1 MPLMTIALLV
11 LTAYLL
17 GSIPTS
23 YLVVQF
29 FHGLDIRRVGTTNP
43 GMMNV
48 WDNLGFASALLV
60 AIGDIGKGSLAVG
73 LAYWLNA
80 DAFVVCTVALTVVL
94 GHDFSVFLKF
104 HGGNGMAPAVGAVI
118 ALLPLSTIYILI
130 TVIALYLIT
139 RRKRLS
145 GIVGILLI
153 PSLSYLLGY
162 EESKILIAV
171 LVLTLAVLKVIR
183 FEGFSA
189 DRTRQP
195 DDLVRQHED
204 E

>member
-1 MPLMTIALLV
+1 MTIALLV

-29 FHGLDIRRVGTTNP
+29 FHGKDIRRLGTTNP

-48 WDNLGFASALLV
+48 WDNLGFASALVV
-60 AIGDIGKGSLAVG
+60 AIGDVGKGTIAVG

-80 DAFVVCTVALTVVL
+80 DIMVVGAVALTVVL

-118 ALLPLSTIYILI
+118 ALLPISTLYVLA
-130 TVIALYLIT
+130 TVVALYLVT
-139 RRKRLS
+139 RRKRAS
-145 GIVGILLI
+145 GIIGIALI
-153 PSLSYLLGY
+153 PSVGYLFGY
-162 EESKILIAV
+162 DESRILVAV
-171 LVLTLAVLKVIR
+171 MVFTLAVLKVVR

-195 DDLVRQHED
+195 DDLVKQHKD

>member
-1 MPLMTIALLV
+1 MTIALLV

-29 FHGLDIRRVGTTNP
+29 FHGKDIRRLGTTNP

-48 WDNLGFASALLV
+48 WDNLGFASALVV
-60 AIGDIGKGSLAVG
+60 AIGDIGKGTIAVG

-80 DAFVVCTVALTVVL
+80 DIMVVGAVALVVVL

-118 ALLPLSTIYILI
+118 ALLPISTLYVLA
-130 TVIALYLIT
+130 TVVALYLVT
-139 RRKRLS
+139 RRKRAS
-145 GIVGILLI
+145 GIIGIALI
-153 PSLSYLLGY
+153 PSVGYLFGY
-162 EESKILIAV
+162 DESRILVAV
-171 LVLTLAVLKVIR
+171 MVFTLAVLKVVR

-195 DDLVRQHED
+195 DDLVKQHKD

>member
-1 MPLMTIALLV
+1 MTIVLLI

-48 WDNLGFASALLV
+48 GDNLGFMSALLV
-60 AIGDIGKGSLAVG
+60 GIGDVGKGALAVG

-80 DAFVVCTVALTVVL
+80 DAFVVCAVAFTVVL

-104 HGGNGMAPAVGAVI
+104 HGGNGMATAVGAVI

-130 TVIALYLIT
+130 TVIGLYLVT

-145 GIVGILLI
+145 GIIGILLI

-195 DDLVRQHED
+195 DDLVRQRED

>member
-1 MPLMTIALLV
+1 MTIALLV

-29 FHGLDIRRVGTTNP
+29 FHGKDIRRLGTTNP

-60 AIGDIGKGSLAVG
+60 AIGDIGKGTIAVG

-80 DAFVVCTVALTVVL
+80 DIMVVGAVALTVVL

-118 ALLPLSTIYILI
+118 ALLPISTLYVLA
-130 TVIALYLIT
+130 TVVALYLVT
-139 RRKRLS
+139 RRKRAS
-145 GIVGILLI
+145 GIIGIALI
-153 PSLSYLLGY
+153 PSVGYLFGY
-162 EESKILIAV
+162 DESRILVAV
-171 LVLTLAVLKVIR
+171 MVFTLAVLKVVR

-195 DDLVRQHED
+195 DDLVRQHKD

>member
-1 MPLMTIALLV
+1 
-11 LTAYLL
+11 
-17 GSIPTS
+17 
-23 YLVVQF
+23 
-29 FHGLDIRRVGTTNP
+29 
-43 GMMNV
+43 MMNV
-48 WDNLGFASALLV
+48 WDNLGFTSALLV
-60 AIGDIGKGSLAVG
+60 AIGDIGKGALAVG

-80 DAFVVCTVALTVVL
+80 DAFVVCAVALTVVL

-118 ALLPLSTIYILI
+118 ALLPLSTIYVLI
-130 TVIALYLIT
+130 TVVGLYLVT

-145 GIVGILLI
+145 GNIGIALI

-195 DDLVRQHED
+195 DDLVRPRED

>member
-1 MPLMTIALLV
+1 MTIALLV
-11 LTAYLL
+11 VTAYLL

-29 FHGLDIRRVGTTNP
+29 FHGKDIRRLGTTNP

-48 WDNLGFASALLV
+48 WDNLGFASALIV
-60 AIGDIGKGSLAVG
+60 AIGDVGKGTIAVG

-80 DAFVVCTVALTVVL
+80 DIMVVGAVALTVVL

-118 ALLPLSTIYILI
+118 ALLPISTLYVLA
-130 TVIALYLIT
+130 TVVALYLVT
-139 RRKRLS
+139 RRKRAS
-145 GIVGILLI
+145 GIIGIALI
-153 PSLSYLLGY
+153 PSVGYLFGY
-162 EESKILIAV
+162 DESRILIAV
-171 LVLTLAVLKVIR
+171 MVFTLAVLKVVR

-195 DDLVRQHED
+195 DDLVRQHKD

>member
-1 MPLMTIALLV
+1 MPIALLV
-11 LTAYLL
+11 LTAHLL
-17 GSIPTS
+17 GTIPTS

-29 FHGLDIRRVGTTNP
+29 FHGKDIRRLGTTNP

-48 WDNLGFASALLV
+48 WDHLGCASALVV
-60 AIGDIGKGSLAVG
+60 AIGYIGKGTIAVG

-80 DAFVVCTVALTVVL
+80 DIMVVGAVALTVVL

-118 ALLPLSTIYILI
+118 ALLPISTLYVLA
-130 TVIALYLIT
+130 TVVALYLVT
-139 RRKRLS
+139 RRKRAS
-145 GIVGILLI
+145 GIIGIALI
-153 PSLSYLLGY
+153 PSVGYLFGY
-162 EESKILIAV
+162 DESRILIAV
-171 LVLTLAVLKVIR
+171 MVFTLAVLKVVR

-195 DDLVRQHED
+195 DDLVRQDKD

>member
-1 MPLMTIALLV
+1 MTIALLV

-29 FHGLDIRRVGTTNP
+29 FHGKDIRRLGTTNP

-48 WDNLGFASALLV
+48 WDNLGFASALIV
-60 AIGDIGKGSLAVG
+60 AIGDVGKGTIAVG

-80 DAFVVCTVALTVVL
+80 DIMVVGAVALTVVL

-118 ALLPLSTIYILI
+118 ALLPISTLYVLA
-130 TVIALYLIT
+130 TVVALYLVT
-139 RRKRLS
+139 RRKRAS
-145 GIVGILLI
+145 GIIGIALI
-153 PSLSYLLGY
+153 PSVGYLFGY
-162 EESKILIAV
+162 DESRILIAV
-171 LVLTLAVLKVIR
+171 MVFTLAVLKVVR

-195 DDLVRQHED
+195 DDLVRQHKD

>member
-1 MPLMTIALLV
+1 MTIALLV

-23 YLVVQF
+23 YLVVQL
-29 FHGLDIRRVGTTNP
+29 FHGKDIRRLGTTNP

-48 WDNLGFASALLV
+48 WDNLGCASALVV
-60 AIGDIGKGSLAVG
+60 AIGDIGKGTIAVG

-80 DAFVVCTVALTVVL
+80 DIMVVGAVALTVVL

-118 ALLPLSTIYILI
+118 ALLPISTLYVLA
-130 TVIALYLIT
+130 TVVALYLVT
-139 RRKRLS
+139 RRKRAS
-145 GIVGILLI
+145 GIIGIALI
-153 PSLSYLLGY
+153 PSVGYLFGY
-162 EESKILIAV
+162 DESRILIAV
-171 LVLTLAVLKVIR
+171 MVFTLAVLKVVR

-195 DDLVRQHED
+195 DDLVRQDKD

>member
-1 MPLMTIALLV
+1 MTIALLV

-29 FHGLDIRRVGTTNP
+29 FHGKDIRRLGTTNP

-48 WDNLGFASALLV
+48 WDNLGFASALVV
-60 AIGDIGKGSLAVG
+60 AIGDIGKGTIAVG

-80 DAFVVCTVALTVVL
+80 DIMVVGAVALTVVL

-118 ALLPLSTIYILI
+118 ALLPISTLYVLA
-130 TVIALYLIT
+130 TVVALYLVT
-139 RRKRLS
+139 RRKRAS
-145 GIVGILLI
+145 GIIGIALI
-153 PSLSYLLGY
+153 PSVGYLFGY
-162 EESKILIAV
+162 DESRILIAV
-171 LVLTLAVLKVIR
+171 MVFTLAVLKVVR

-195 DDLVRQHED
+195 DDLVKQHKD

>member
-1 MPLMTIALLV
+1 MTIALLV
-11 LTAYLL
+11 VTAYLL

-29 FHGLDIRRVGTTNP
+29 FHGKDIRRLGTTNP

-48 WDNLGFASALLV
+48 WDNLGFASALVV
-60 AIGDIGKGSLAVG
+60 AIGDIGKGTIAVG

-80 DAFVVCTVALTVVL
+80 DIMVVGAVALTVVL

-118 ALLPLSTIYILI
+118 ALLPISTLYVLA
-130 TVIALYLIT
+130 TVVALYLVT
-139 RRKRLS
+139 RRKRAS
-145 GIVGILLI
+145 GIIGIALI
-153 PSLSYLLGY
+153 PSVGYLFGY
-162 EESKILIAV
+162 DESRILIAV
-171 LVLTLAVLKVIR
+171 MVFTLAVLKVVR

-195 DDLVRQHED
+195 DDLVKQHKD

>member
-1 MPLMTIALLV
+1 MTIALLV
-11 LTAYLL
+11 VTAYLL

-29 FHGLDIRRVGTTNP
+29 FHGKDIRRLGTTNP

-48 WDNLGFASALLV
+48 WDNLGFASALVV
-60 AIGDIGKGSLAVG
+60 AIGDIGKGTIAVG

-80 DAFVVCTVALTVVL
+80 DIMVVGAVALTVVL

-118 ALLPLSTIYILI
+118 ALLPISTLYVLA
-130 TVIALYLIT
+130 TVVALYLVT
-139 RRKRLS
+139 RRKRAS
-145 GIVGILLI
+145 GIIGIALI
-153 PSLSYLLGY
+153 PSLGYLFGY
-162 EESKILIAV
+162 DESRILIAV
-171 LVLTLAVLKVIR
+171 MVFTLAVLKVVR

-195 DDLVRQHED
+195 DDLVRQHKD

>member
-1 MPLMTIALLV
+1 MTIALLV

-29 FHGLDIRRVGTTNP
+29 FHGKDIRRLGTTNP

-48 WDNLGFASALLV
+48 WDNLGFASALIV
-60 AIGDIGKGSLAVG
+60 AIGDIGKGTIAVG

-80 DAFVVCTVALTVVL
+80 DIMVVGAVALVVVL

-118 ALLPLSTIYILI
+118 ALLPISTLYVLA
-130 TVIALYLIT
+130 TVVALYLVT
-139 RRKRLS
+139 RRKRAS
-145 GIVGILLI
+145 GIIGIALI
-153 PSLSYLLGY
+153 PSVGYLFGY
-162 EESKILIAV
+162 DESRILVAV
-171 LVLTLAVLKVIR
+171 MVFTLAVLKVVR

-195 DDLVRQHED
+195 DDLVKQHKD

>member
-1 MPLMTIALLV
+1 MTIALLV
-11 LTAYLL
+11 VTAYLL

-29 FHGLDIRRVGTTNP
+29 FHGKDIRRLGTTNP

-48 WDNLGFASALLV
+48 WDNLGFASALIV
-60 AIGDIGKGSLAVG
+60 AIGDIGKGTIAVG

-80 DAFVVCTVALTVVL
+80 DIMVVGAVALTVVL

-118 ALLPLSTIYILI
+118 ALLPISTLYVLA
-130 TVIALYLIT
+130 TVVALYLVA
-139 RRKRLS
+139 RRKRAS
-145 GIVGILLI
+145 GIIGIALI
-153 PSLSYLLGY
+153 PSVGYLFGY
-162 EESKILIAV
+162 DESRILIAV
-171 LVLTLAVLKVIR
+171 MVFTLAVLKVVR

-195 DDLVRQHED
+195 DDLVKQHKD

>member
-1 MPLMTIALLV
+1 MTIALLI

-23 YLVVQF
+23 YLVVQL
-29 FHGLDIRRVGTTNP
+29 FHGLDIRKIGTTNP

-60 AIGDIGKGSLAVG
+60 AIGDIGKGAIAVG

-80 DAFVVCTVALTVVL
+80 DAFVVCAVALTVVL

-130 TVIALYLIT
+130 TVAGLYLVT

-145 GIVGILLI
+145 GVLGILLI
-153 PSLSYLLGY
+153 PSLGYLLGY
-162 EESKILIAV
+162 EQSKILIAV
-171 LVLTLAVLKVIR
+171 LVLTLAVLKVVR

-195 DDLVRQHED
+195 VDLVSQRED

>member
-1 MPLMTIALLV
+1 MTIALLV

-29 FHGLDIRRVGTTNP
+29 FHGKDIRRLGTTNP

-48 WDNLGFASALLV
+48 WDNLGFASALVV
-60 AIGDIGKGSLAVG
+60 AIGDIGKGTIAVG

-80 DAFVVCTVALTVVL
+80 DIVVVGAVALTVVL

-118 ALLPLSTIYILI
+118 ALLPISTLYVLA
-130 TVIALYLIT
+130 TVVALYLVT
-139 RRKRLS
+139 RRKRAS
-145 GIVGILLI
+145 GIIGIALI
-153 PSLSYLLGY
+153 PSVGYLFGY
-162 EESKILIAV
+162 DESRILIAV
-171 LVLTLAVLKVIR
+171 MVFTLAVLKVVR

-195 DDLVRQHED
+195 DDLVRQHKD

>member
-1 MPLMTIALLV
+1 MTIALLV

-29 FHGLDIRRVGTTNP
+29 FHGKDIRRLGTTNP

-48 WDNLGFASALLV
+48 WDNLGFASALIV
-60 AIGDIGKGSLAVG
+60 AIGDVGKGTIAVG

-80 DAFVVCTVALTVVL
+80 DIMVVGAVALTVVL

-118 ALLPLSTIYILI
+118 ALLPISTLYVLA
-130 TVIALYLIT
+130 TVVALYLVT
-139 RRKRLS
+139 RRKRAS
-145 GIVGILLI
+145 GIIGIALI
-153 PSLSYLLGY
+153 PSVGYLFGY
-162 EESKILIAV
+162 DESRILVAV
-171 LVLTLAVLKVIR
+171 MVFTLAVLKVVR

-195 DDLVRQHED
+195 DDLVKQHKD

>member
-1 MPLMTIALLV
+1 MTIALLV

-29 FHGLDIRRVGTTNP
+29 FHGKDIRRLGTTNP

-60 AIGDIGKGSLAVG
+60 AIGDIGKGTIAVG

-80 DAFVVCTVALTVVL
+80 DIIVVGAVALTVVL

-118 ALLPLSTIYILI
+118 ALLPITTLYVLATIA
-130 TVIALYLIT
+130 ALYLVT
-139 RRKRLS
+139 RRKRACGVIGLA
-145 GIVGILLI
+145 LI
-153 PSLSYLLGY
+153 PSVGYLFGY
-162 EESKILIAV
+162 DESRILVAV
-171 LVLTLAVLKVIR
+171 MVFTLAVLKVVR

>member
-1 MPLMTIALLV
+1 MTIALLV
-11 LTAYLL
+11 VTAYLL

-29 FHGLDIRRVGTTNP
+29 FHGKDIRRLGTTNP

-48 WDNLGFASALLV
+48 WDNLGFASALIV
-60 AIGDIGKGSLAVG
+60 AIGDIGKGTIAVG

-80 DAFVVCTVALTVVL
+80 DIMVVGAVALTVVL

-118 ALLPLSTIYILI
+118 ALLPISTLYVLA
-130 TVIALYLIT
+130 TVVALYLVT
-139 RRKRLS
+139 RRKRAS
-145 GIVGILLI
+145 GIIGIALI
-153 PSLSYLLGY
+153 PSVGYLFGY
-162 EESKILIAV
+162 DESRILIAV
-171 LVLTLAVLKVIR
+171 MVFTLAVLKVVR

-195 DDLVRQHED
+195 DDLVRQDKD

>member
-1 MPLMTIALLV
+1 MTIALLV

-29 FHGLDIRRVGTTNP
+29 FHGKDIRRLGTTNP

-60 AIGDIGKGSLAVG
+60 AIGDIGKGTIAVG

-80 DAFVVCTVALTVVL
+80 DIIVVGAVALTVVL
-94 GHDFSVFLKF
+94 GHDFSIFLKF

-118 ALLPLSTIYILI
+118 ALLPITTLYVLATIA
-130 TVIALYLIT
+130 ALYFVT
-139 RRKRLS
+139 RRKRACGVIGLA
-145 GIVGILLI
+145 LI
-153 PSLSYLLGY
+153 PSVGYLFGY
-162 EESKILIAV
+162 DESRILVAV
-171 LVLTLAVLKVIR
+171 MVFTLAVLKVVR

>member
-1 MPLMTIALLV
+1 MTIALLV

-17 GSIPTS
+17 GSVPTS

-73 LAYWLNA
+73 LAYWLGA
-80 DAFVVCTVALTVVL
+80 DGIVVGVVALTVVL

-118 ALLPLSTIYILI
+118 ALLPISTIYILI
-130 TVIALYLIT
+130 TVIALYLVT

-145 GIVGILLI
+145 GIVGILMI

-189 DRTRQP
+189 DRKRQP
-195 DDLVRQHED
+195 EDLVRQRED

>member
-1 MPLMTIALLV
+1 MTIALLV

-29 FHGLDIRRVGTTNP
+29 FHGKDIRRLGTTNP

-48 WDNLGFASALLV
+48 WDNLGFASALVV
-60 AIGDIGKGSLAVG
+60 AIGDIGKGTIAVG

-80 DAFVVCTVALTVVL
+80 DIMVVGAVALTVVL

-118 ALLPLSTIYILI
+118 ALLPISTLYVLA
-130 TVIALYLIT
+130 TVVALYLVT
-139 RRKRLS
+139 RRKRAS
-145 GIVGILLI
+145 GIIGIALI
-153 PSLSYLLGY
+153 PSVGYLFGY
-162 EESKILIAV
+162 DESRILVAV
-171 LVLTLAVLKVIR
+171 MVFTLAVLKVVR

-195 DDLVRQHED
+195 DDLVKQHKD

>member
-1 MPLMTIALLV
+1 MTIALLV

-29 FHGLDIRRVGTTNP
+29 FHGKDIRRLGTTNP

-48 WDNLGFASALLV
+48 WDNLGFASALVV
-60 AIGDIGKGSLAVG
+60 AIGDIGKGTIAVG

-80 DAFVVCTVALTVVL
+80 DIMVVGAVALTVVL

-118 ALLPLSTIYILI
+118 ALLPISTLYVLA
-130 TVIALYLIT
+130 TVVALYLVT
-139 RRKRLS
+139 RRKRAS
-145 GIVGILLI
+145 GIIGIALI
-153 PSLSYLLGY
+153 PSVGYLFGY
-162 EESKILIAV
+162 DESRILVAV
-171 LVLTLAVLKVIR
+171 MVFTLAVLKVVR

-195 DDLVRQHED
+195 DDLVRQHKD

>member
-1 MPLMTIALLV
+1 MTIALLV
-11 LTAYLL
+11 VTAYLL

-29 FHGLDIRRVGTTNP
+29 FHGKDIRRLGTTNP

-48 WDNLGFASALLV
+48 WDNLGFASALIV
-60 AIGDIGKGSLAVG
+60 AIGDVGKGTIAVG

-80 DAFVVCTVALTVVL
+80 DIMVVGAVALTVVL

-118 ALLPLSTIYILI
+118 ALLPISTLYVLA
-130 TVIALYLIT
+130 TVVALYLVT
-139 RRKRLS
+139 RRKRAS
-145 GIVGILLI
+145 GIIGIALI
-153 PSLSYLLGY
+153 PSVGYLFGY
-162 EESKILIAV
+162 DESRILIAV
-171 LVLTLAVLKVIR
+171 MVFTLAVLKVVR

-195 DDLVRQHED
+195 DDLVRQDKD

>member
-1 MPLMTIALLV
+1 MTIALLV

-60 AIGDIGKGSLAVG
+60 AIGDIGKGALAIG
-73 LAYWLNA
+73 LAYWLGV
-80 DAFVVCTVALTVVL
+80 DAIVVGAVALTVVL

-104 HGGNGMAPAVGAVI
+104 HGGNGTAPAVGVVI
-118 ALLPLSTIYILI
+118 ALLPISTLYVLSTVVALYLVTRRKRACGVIGIALAPSLGYLFGYDESRILI
-130 TVIALYLIT
+130 TVMVFA
-139 RRKRLS
+139 
-145 GIVGILLI
+145 
-153 PSLSYLLGY
+153 
-162 EESKILIAV
+162 
-171 LVLTLAVLKVIR
+171 LAVLKVIR

-189 DRTRQP
+189 DRKRQP
-195 DDLVRQHED
+195 EDLGRQRED

>member
-1 MPLMTIALLV
+1 MTIALLV

-29 FHGLDIRRVGTTNP
+29 FHGKDIRRLGTTNP

-48 WDNLGFASALLV
+48 WDNLGFASALIV
-60 AIGDIGKGSLAVG
+60 AIGDIGKGTIAVG

-80 DAFVVCTVALTVVL
+80 DIMVVGAVALTVVL

-118 ALLPLSTIYILI
+118 ALLPISTLYVLA
-130 TVIALYLIT
+130 TVVALYLVT
-139 RRKRLS
+139 RRKRAS
-145 GIVGILLI
+145 GIIGIALI
-153 PSLSYLLGY
+153 PSVGYLFGY
-162 EESKILIAV
+162 DESRILVAV
-171 LVLTLAVLKVIR
+171 MVFTLAVLKVVR

-195 DDLVRQHED
+195 DDLVKQHKD

>member
-1 MPLMTIALLV
+1 MTIALLV

-23 YLVVQF
+23 YLVVHF
-29 FHGLDIRRVGTTNP
+29 FHGKDIRRLGTTNP

-48 WDNLGFASALLV
+48 WDNLGFASALIV
-60 AIGDIGKGSLAVG
+60 AIGDIGKGTIAVG

-80 DAFVVCTVALTVVL
+80 DIMVVGAVALTVVL

-118 ALLPLSTIYILI
+118 ALLPISTLYVLA
-130 TVIALYLIT
+130 TVVALYLVT
-139 RRKRLS
+139 RRKRAS
-145 GIVGILLI
+145 GIIGIALI
-153 PSLSYLLGY
+153 PSVGYLFGY
-162 EESKILIAV
+162 DESRILIAV
-171 LVLTLAVLKVIR
+171 MVFTLAVLKVVR

-195 DDLVRQHED
+195 DDLVRQHKD